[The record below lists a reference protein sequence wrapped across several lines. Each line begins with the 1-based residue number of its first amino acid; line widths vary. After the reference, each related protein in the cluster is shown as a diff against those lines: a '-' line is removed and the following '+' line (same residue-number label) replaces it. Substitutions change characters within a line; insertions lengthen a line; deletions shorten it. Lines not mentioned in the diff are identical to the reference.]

1 METQTRR
8 AERRLT
14 GWLTLVHS
22 LRVGSLELAFDPCVA
37 ARTEIVLGRPWLGRH
52 RRARGAR
59 SRRLGGPGLPANSCR
74 LRLLKRV
81 ETLLERLHTTV
92 KRIDRPQPAG
102 DITEALLD
110 PVHHPTRSLDNPS
123 ERVLADVG
131 KLRDHV
137 PVVLALLL
145 GHDLTIAPPAT
156 PLQAPSSCRERQP
169 AAGVF
174 QGGPT
179 VRRYFPTMVTIR

>member
-1 METQTRR
+1 M
-8 AERRLT
+8 
-14 GWLTLVHS
+14 
-22 LRVGSLELAFDPCVA
+22 
-37 ARTEIVLGRPWLGRH
+37 LGRPWLGRH
-52 RRARGAR
+52 GRRRGAR
-59 SRRLGGPGLPANSCR
+59 SRRLGGPGPPASSRR
-74 LRLLKRV
+74 LRLLERV
-81 ETLLERLHTTV
+81 ETRLERRNTAV
-92 KRIDRPQPAG
+92 ERIDRPQPQG
-102 DITEALLD
+102 DITEALPD
-110 PVHHPTRSLDNPS
+110 PVHHPTRPVDNLS

-156 PLQAPSSCRERQP
+156 PLQAPLSCRERQP